1 MTFLLII
8 SILHQQLFLQ
18 SAQTHQ
24 WLLADQQPFVSS
36 LARKWKRYK
45 RMIFSVVF
53 KIVVFQS
60 AKLNSHF
67 VGKIFSQ
74 KLGWII
80 EKEVLIKSYVPSL
93 HLLHFLFCCKIDILL
108 KKKCDM
114 QSYVFHQIWCFP
126 STKANIWK
134 EKSDWKLNFCF
145 LFRLMFSER
154 SLVRIDSHE
163 WTLNLPQNMIFD
175 QLRNNFSSKMMQHM
189 RKVALVEGLLLVAF
203 RAACEKSDIS
213 VRRSAKKDWLALS
226 HQQKSWNQQNL
237 D

>member
-1 MTFLLII
+1 
-8 SILHQQLFLQ
+8 
-18 SAQTHQ
+18 
-24 WLLADQQPFVSS
+24 
-36 LARKWKRYK
+36 
-45 RMIFSVVF
+45 MIFSVVF

-80 EKEVLIKSYVPSL
+80 EKEVLIKSYFPSL

-145 LFRLMFSER
+145 LLDWCSVNVHSWESILTSEQLNIKFATEYDFS
-154 SLVRIDSHE
+154 
-163 WTLNLPQNMIFD
+163 D

-189 RKVALVEGLLLVAF
+189 RKVALVDRLLLVAF

-213 VRRSAKKDWLALS
+213 IRRSAKKNWLALS

-237 D
+237 DQHHFYVRSAPLFERLAKVTTVKFHNPLPWSNGVLMK

>member
-1 MTFLLII
+1 
-8 SILHQQLFLQ
+8 
-18 SAQTHQ
+18 
-24 WLLADQQPFVSS
+24 
-36 LARKWKRYK
+36 
-45 RMIFSVVF
+45 MIFSVVF

-80 EKEVLIKSYVPSL
+80 EKEVLIKSYFPSL

-114 QSYVFHQIWCFP
+114 QSYVFPSDMMFSINKSKYLERKIWLEVELLF
-126 STKANIWK
+126 S
-134 EKSDWKLNFCF
+134 
-145 LFRLMFSER
+145 FRLMFSER

-163 WTLNLPQNMIFD
+163 WTLNLPQNMIF
-175 QLRNNFSSKMMQHM
+175 QINSETTLARRWCNTWE
-189 RKVALVEGLLLVAF
+189 RWLLWTAYCLLLFEPLV
-203 RAACEKSDIS
+203 
-213 VRRSAKKDWLALS
+213 KKATLVFVD
-226 HQQKSWNQQNL
+226 QQKKI